1 MSYDYDKWIR
11 PGKLPHIWCP
21 GCGHGIVM
29 KGLIRA
35 LDICGLE
42 KNNTAIVSG
51 IGCASRLPGYIDACT
66 LHTAH
71 GRAAAFATGV
81 KMAKPEMTVI
91 CCGGDGDGTAIGG
104 NHFIHAARRNVDL
117 KVICVNNLN
126 YGMTGGQMAPTTPID
141 ARTTTTPAGNLETP
155 FNLPFLARASGAV
168 YVARWTALHVRQIKR
183 SIQEML
189 DKRGFSFLEIIS
201 PCTTGYCA
209 LNKLGSGLDVMKFYH
224 RHSVVKNNADT
235 AEAHIGLNAPIIVGK
250 FVDIER
256 PAFEVRTR
264 IPKDEIPTAQQ
275 ILRGV
280 PWCNLGD

>member
-1 MSYDYDKWIR
+1 MSYDYDKWLR

-35 LDICGLE
+35 MDTCGLE

-104 NHFIHAARRNVDL
+104 NHFIHACRRNIDMTYVL
-117 KVICVNNLN
+117 MNNYI
-126 YGMTGGQMAPTTPID
+126 YGMTGGQFSPCTPTGHKASTTPYGNPDRIFD
-141 ARTTTTPAGNLETP
+141 ISKLAIGAGATFVARTTAFHATQIDKLIVEGIKHKGMAVIEVIDDCPTTYG
-155 FNLPFLARASGAV
+155 R
-168 YVARWTALHVRQIKR
+168 R
-183 SIQEML
+183 
-189 DKRGFSFLEIIS
+189 
-201 PCTTGYCA
+201 
-209 LNKLGSGLDVMKFYH
+209 NKF
-224 RHSVVKNNADT
+224 RSVVDMMKRLKDVAVPVAAAAKMT
-235 AEAHIGLNAPIIVGK
+235 AEQLEGK
-250 FVDIER
+250 
-256 PAFEVRTR
+256 
-264 IPKDEIPTAQQ
+264 
-275 ILRGV
+275 ILTGV
-280 PWCNLGD
+280 LYQENKPEYCEQYAKVIAKAKGA